1 MKRSKALLTL
11 GLALA
16 CALVTLSLAA
26 HAEAQILTHLANF
39 DRETGDGPFGS
50 VIQATNGRFYG
61 ATVAGG
67 FYRQGNIFEVTSG
80 GELRDL
86 YSFCAKPLRGEC
98 TDGASSI
105 WAPVLASDGNLYG
118 VTAAGGSNAGDYNGD
133 DDPGSGTIY
142 KLTLGGKLTTLYTF
156 CPSTPCIDGQGPT
169 GLIQGRDGNFYG
181 TTTTGGR
188 FKEGAIFEVTPQ
200 GAFTELY
207 SFCSQANCT
216 DGERPVFPPLQGID
230 GNFYGATG
238 TGGAT
243 GAGVVY
249 ELTASGT
256 YTVLYNFCNY
266 GDGPCPNGSVP
277 TNIVQDAKGNFFGTT
292 EFGGSS
298 QTSDNAGYGIVFKL
312 TGANQFIALQS
323 FNIVTGNA
331 LGGLM
336 IANDGDLYTQTIGNE
351 FGANGGTIV
360 EISPAGVATQVYT
373 FGECGPT
380 GYNPVSTL
388 FQGTDGTLYGMTAY
402 GGNGT
407 FDGGCGG
414 YGTIYSV
421 SNGLSP
427 LVETS
432 PVAGKVGQ
440 SVLILGNGLTGST
453 SVTFN
458 GVAAEFTVESDSY
471 IKATVPAGATTGV
484 VSVVTPSETLKSNP
498 QFVVSK

>member
-11 GLALA
+11 GFALA
-16 CALVTLSLAA
+16 CAAITFGLGVCAQAQTVTN
-26 HAEAQILTHLANF
+26 LANF
-39 DRETGDGPFGS
+39 DRETGDAPFGS

-61 ATVAGG
+61 ATFAGG

-80 GELRDL
+80 GELRDV
-86 YSFCAKPLRGEC
+86 YSFCAKPVGDEC

-118 VTAAGGSNAGDYNGD
+118 VTTAGGSNAGDYNGD

-156 CPSTPCIDGQGPT
+156 CPTTPCIDGQGPT
-169 GLIQGRDGNFYG
+169 GLIQGSDGNFYG
-181 TTTTGGR
+181 TTTTGGK
-188 FKEGAIFEVTPQ
+188 FKEGVIFKVTPE
-200 GAFTELY
+200 GAYTELY
-207 SFCSQANCT
+207 SFCSLASCA

-230 GNFYGATG
+230 GNFYGTVG

-249 ELTASGT
+249 KLTASGT
-256 YTVLYNFCNY
+256 YTVLYNFCSY
-266 GDGPCPNGSVP
+266 GNGPCPGGSGP
-277 TNIVQDAKGNFFGTT
+277 TNIVQDANGNLFGTT
-292 EFGGSS
+292 EFGG
-298 QTSDNAGYGIVFKL
+298 TSERGEDAGEGIVFEI
-312 TGANQFIALQS
+312 TPTNQYIVLQNFDFRHGS
-323 FNIVTGNA
+323 A

-336 IANDGDLYTQTIGNE
+336 IANDGNLYAATSGDE
-351 FGANGGTIV
+351 FGTNGGTIV
-360 EISPAGVATQVYT
+360 EITPAGVATTVYT
-373 FGECGPT
+373 FGECGST

-388 FQGTDGTLYGMTAY
+388 FQGTDGTLYGMTVY
-402 GGNGT
+402 GG
-407 FDGGCGG
+407 DGCGG

-440 SVLILGNGLTGST
+440 SVIILGNGLTGSS

-458 GVAAEFTVESDSY
+458 GVEANFTVKSDTY
-471 IKATVPAGATTGV
+471 IQATVPAGAGTGV
-484 VSVVTPSETLKSNP
+484 VSVVTPSGTLKSNP
-498 QFVVSK
+498 QFVVTK